1 MSFCVNRKKYKN
13 TTSKLRMWICYKRKK
28 RKIHSDESLLDLL
41 DCAKYNVSAI
51 RYKRLRQL
59 YSQKELDC
67 LHSKGIRLDNSH
79 LDQLLDRLLDAEY
92 NQVFDTGVFDDIQA
106 IRTRSRSR
114 SKSGESGH
122 SLTESLLSE
131 SVRLSDS
138 ARLADTNDQDE
149 SETFGFLDDLDEE
162 DGIFVSNNRRSM
174 VYRSGSFCE

>member
-1 MSFCVNRKKYKN
+1 
-13 TTSKLRMWICYKRKK
+13 MWICYKRKK
-28 RKIHSDESLLDLL
+28 RKIHSDESLVDLL
-41 DCAKYNVSAI
+41 DCTKYNVSAI

-67 LHSKGIRLDNSH
+67 LHNKGIRLDSSH

-92 NQVFDTGVFDDIQA
+92 NQVFDTGVFDDLQG
-106 IRTRSRSR
+106 IRTRSRSRSR

-138 ARLADTNDQDE
+138 VRLADTNDQDE
-149 SETFGFLDDLDEE
+149 SETFGFLDELDEE
-162 DGIFVSNNRRSM
+162 DDIFVPNNRRSI